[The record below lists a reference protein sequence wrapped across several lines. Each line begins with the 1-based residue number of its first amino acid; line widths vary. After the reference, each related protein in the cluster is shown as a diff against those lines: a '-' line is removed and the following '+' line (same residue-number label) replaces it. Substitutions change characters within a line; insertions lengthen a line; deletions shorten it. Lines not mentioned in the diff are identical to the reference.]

1 MTFDPRRDWLQSRRA
16 ARREA
21 GRGVRPARRE
31 KNDAHSTP
39 AVAGMF
45 FEGEAAALTARLHA
59 CFLNHRPGP
68 PAESGG
74 TGPTPR
80 RRVGVPPRRAALF
93 RPAAAHAYARLAE
106 DPVDLAVI
114 LCPNHHGIGADNAVW
129 TAGAWQTP
137 LGSVPVDEDAA
148 RELMAAYRAAVEDT
162 LAHRHEHSIEVQ
174 LPFLQLLFG
183 PSLAILP
190 VAMKRYRQDD
200 CLALGKAIA
209 AVVARRN
216 AVVIA
221 SCDFSHYESAEHAR
235 QQDAFALAAIER
247 LDPEGLFRCVRE
259 RRITTCGY
267 GPVAA
272 MLAAARR
279 LGAARAETL
288 AYTHSGEITGDH
300 AAVVGYA
307 AVAVTR

>member
-1 MTFDPRRDWLQSRRA
+1 MPT
-16 ARREA
+16 
-21 GRGVRPARRE
+21 RP
-31 KNDAHSTP
+31 P

-59 CFLNHRPGP
+59 CFLEPPGP
-68 PAESGG
+68 GRLPKVAA
-74 TGPTPR
+74 TGP
-80 RRVGVPPRRAALF
+80 RRVVGLVCPHAGLLYSG
-93 RPAAAHAYARLAE
+93 PAAAHAYARLAE
-106 DPVDLAVI
+106 DGPVDLAVI